1 MQHPEWTES
10 VSSETICGY
19 YYIMFI
25 ITCVVVAIAVFGVF
39 GILMSKMPMMFKIS
53 SVFQLL
59 VSGGIAV
66 VGAMFLYIMCDRALL
81 GKKKEGFTAVAKKQ
95 Y

>member
-1 MQHPEWTES
+1 
-10 VSSETICGY
+10 
-19 YYIMFI
+19 MFI
-25 ITCVVVAIAVFGVF
+25 VTCVVVAIAVFGMI
-39 GILMSKMPMMFKIS
+39 GILMSKMPLMFKVSS
-53 SVFQLL
+53 SVQLL

-81 GKKKEGFTAVAKKQ
+81 GKKKEGFTAAAAKKH

>member
-1 MQHPEWTES
+1 MQAPQWTES
-10 VSSETICGY
+10 ISSETICGY

-25 ITCVVVAIAVFGVF
+25 LTCVIVAIAVFGMI
-39 GILMSKMPMMFKIS
+39 GILMSKMPLMFKVSS
-53 SVFQLL
+53 SVQLL

-81 GKKKEGFTAVAKKQ
+81 GKKKEGFTAAKKQ